1 MLIFLKGSEQQT
13 VTGAVAAPC
22 DRYFR
27 QLLKHII
34 PQIKKKGIKLY
45 YDEAAII
52 INQIYNA

>member
-34 PQIKKKGIKLY
+34 PQIKKKRNK
-45 YDEAAII
+45 II
-52 INQIYNA
+52 L